1 MGIETLLVLA
11 ALFGVA
17 LVAGAFGAL
26 AGLGGGIIIVPVL
39 TLFFGVDVHYAIGAS
54 IISVIAT
61 SSGAAATY
69 IKANLTNLKIGLFLE
84 IATTLGAL
92 SGAFVGSYLAGPV
105 LFLIFGLV
113 LGLSSIA
120 MWNKRNQGLPENV
133 HPDKWSRQLKL
144 GDKYY
149 DTVLKREVKYEVQG
163 TRLALALMYIAG
175 LVSGL
180 LGIGS
185 GALKV
190 TAMDITMKLPIRV
203 SSATSN
209 FMIGVTAAASAGI
222 YLARG
227 YINPFLAAPVALGVL
242 LGSVVGT
249 YLLMVLKGQVIRWL
263 FIGVLVV
270 LTIQMLLKAVGIEA

>member
-1 MGIETLLVLA
+1 MGTETLLVLA

-17 LVAGAFGAL
+17 LAAGAFGAL

-39 TLFFGVDVHYAIGAS
+39 TLFFGVNVHYAIGAS

-113 LGLSSIA
+113 LGLSAIA

-133 HPDKWSRQLKL
+133 HPDKWSRQLEL

>member
-1 MGIETLLVLA
+1 MGTETLLVLA

-17 LVAGAFGAL
+17 LAAGAFGAL

-39 TLFFGVDVHYAIGAS
+39 TLFFGVNVHYAIGAS

-149 DTVLKREVKYEVQG
+149 DTVLKREVVYEVQG

-270 LTIQMLLKAVGIEA
+270 LTIQMLLKAAGIEA

>member
-1 MGIETLLVLA
+1 MGTETLLVLA

-17 LVAGAFGAL
+17 LAAGAFGAL

-39 TLFFGVDVHYAIGAS
+39 TLFFGVNVHYAIGAS

-113 LGLSSIA
+113 LGISAIA

-270 LTIQMLLKAVGIEA
+270 LTIQMLLKAAGIEA